1 MEPWNGENRRQPIA
15 ETHMT
20 LKVGVIAS
28 FVAALVMFMLTALWG
43 HQTDISILKTNQLM
57 VLKTIDILQTVPG
70 DLAYL
75 KTMMIDNKEEHIVL
89 MKKLEK
95 RDK

>member
-1 MEPWNGENRRQPIA
+1 MA
-15 ETHMT
+15 EETKLT
-20 LKVGVIAS
+20 LKVGVITS
-28 FVAALVMFMLTALWG
+28 FVAALVMFILTALWG

-57 VLKTIDILQTVPG
+57 VLKTIDSLQTVPG

-75 KTMMIDNKEEHIVL
+75 KVMMIDNKEEHVL
-89 MKKLEK
+89 IMKRLEK

>member
-1 MEPWNGENRRQPIA
+1 MA
-15 ETHMT
+15 EETKLT
-20 LKVGVIAS
+20 RKVGAVVS
-28 FVAALVMFMLTALWG
+28 FVAAFIVFTLTALWG
-43 HQTDISILKTNQLM
+43 HQTDITILKTNQLI
-57 VLKTIDILQTVPG
+57 VLKTIDSLQVVPG

-75 KTMMIDNKEEHIVL
+75 KIMMRDNKEEHVII